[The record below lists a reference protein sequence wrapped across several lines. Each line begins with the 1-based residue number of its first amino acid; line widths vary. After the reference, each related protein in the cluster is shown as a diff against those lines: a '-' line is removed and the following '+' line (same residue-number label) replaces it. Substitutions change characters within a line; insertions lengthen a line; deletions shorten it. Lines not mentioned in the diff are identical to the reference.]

1 LLRSLLAY
9 LRRDP
14 KAYGALSVSPALK
27 KKATAGPHRDRHRL
41 ITERVQRVNRKG
53 LCAVNGI
60 YHYEPLRSDR
70 IARLKELRTG
80 DACE

>member
-41 ITERVQRVNRKG
+41 ITERVS
-53 LCAVNGI
+53 A
-60 YHYEPLRSDR
+60 
-70 IARLKELRTG
+70 
-80 DACE
+80 